1 MADFGLPP
9 RRQDTAS
16 NLYTYAIRICLPSFV
31 KMLFM
36 GFLDEGAELKGEEMG
51 FLSFR

>member
-1 MADFGLPP
+1 MAGFGLP

-16 NLYTYAIRICLPSFV
+16 NLYTYAVCLRSFV

-36 GFLDEGAELKGEEMG
+36 GFLDEGAELKGEERRI
-51 FLSFR
+51 LSLMLL